1 MVVEK
6 LKEREDARD
15 NKRDEEHN
23 ENYTYTTTYWTN
35 KDLAYCIYNYLYS
48 KWFNVKINEFFVNSK
63 WNYDVNV
70 TNYKEKLYELSDIE
84 KEIIKFYM
92 PILFN

>member
-23 ENYTYTTTYWTN
+23 ENYIHTTTYWTN

-48 KWFNVKINEFFVNSK
+48 KWFNVKINEFFVNNK
-63 WNYDVNV
+63 WNYDINV
-70 TNYKEKLYELSDIE
+70 TNYKERLYELSDIE